1 MKLIIKT
8 VLIAAIA
15 LSGAAMAQTST
26 PMAAGSD
33 AVFQDFGGKA
43 GINKVVDDFLVVWQA
58 DPRISKRLADA
69 DVERLGLLLK
79 EQFAQLTGGPVVY
92 SGRNMTEAH
101 AGMGLRN
108 TEFNALAEDLQVSM
122 DKNGVPNRAQ
132 NKLLAKLAP
141 MEKQIV
147 TK

>member
-1 MKLIIKT
+1 MKLLFKT
-8 VLIAAIA
+8 VLVAALA
-15 LSGAAMAQTST
+15 LSGPVLAQTL
-26 PMAAGSD
+26 PAMDNGSD
-33 AVFQDFGGKA
+33 AVYQDFGGKA
-43 GINKVVDDFLVVWQA
+43 GINKIVDDFLVVWLA
-58 DPRISKRLADA
+58 DPRISKSLDDA
-69 DVERLGLLLK
+69 DVERLGLMLK

-92 SGRNMTEAH
+92 SGRSMKEAH
-101 AGMGLRN
+101 DGMGLRN
-108 TEFNALAEDLQVSM
+108 ADFNALAEDLQVSM